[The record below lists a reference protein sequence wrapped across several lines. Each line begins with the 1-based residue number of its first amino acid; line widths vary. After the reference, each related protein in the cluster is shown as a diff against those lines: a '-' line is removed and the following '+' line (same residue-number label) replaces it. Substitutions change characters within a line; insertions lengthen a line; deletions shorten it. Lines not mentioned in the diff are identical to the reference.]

1 MCILYFLNLL
11 MAALKPPTAPGRK
24 SPAYFFGRPLKVLLC
39 LMEQDAL
46 RTQHAG
52 SETQPSLHRYL
63 TVFILRWISVCKSE
77 AVSILQP
84 PPLGFQE

>member
-1 MCILYFLNLL
+1 
-11 MAALKPPTAPGRK
+11 
-24 SPAYFFGRPLKVLLC
+24 
-39 LMEQDAL
+39 MEQDAL